1 MNVNTSYQLLNQQ
14 GMRDL
19 DSWHIKET
27 VQTQY
32 INTMTKK
39 KKDWLELLVEN
50 YKVPKETKTKDE
62 LLTKK
67 QREIIKNAN
76 K

>member
-1 MNVNTSYQLLNQQ
+1 
-14 GMRDL
+14 MRDL